1 MPTTNTPSRKKS
13 DVHDILTWVECFNSY
28 IAVLTSFRPE
38 RARDLLAYMTLIIH
52 IAKQFPGRWWYNYD
66 RAFRLEATASN
77 LINWTQINS
86 DLYHCHTSVAV
97 QTSRPQTS
105 RMRERRGNQSSPIAC
120 KSWNAR
126 ACSSPH
132 EFCRFRHK
140 CDRAGCDGLMAH
152 IAASSAR
159 NSFVD
164 EGVVRETSKAVGDTQ
179 ITISRDGENSTNIF
193 SYLSMQNTFKLPD
206 VSSFVTINVDNL

>member
-1 MPTTNTPSRKKS
+1 
-13 DVHDILTWVECFNSY
+13 
-28 IAVLTSFRPE
+28 
-38 RARDLLAYMTLIIH
+38 MTLIIH
-52 IAKQFPGRWWYNYD
+52 IAKQFPGLCWYNYD
-66 RAFRLEATASN
+66 RAFRLQATASN

-105 RMRERRGNQSSPIAC
+105 RSANVEVIRVPRLHANHGMQ
-120 KSWNAR
+120 
-126 ACSSPH
+126 
-132 EFCRFRHK
+132 
-140 CDRAGCDGLMAH
+140 GLQVVLTNFVDFATNVTGRDVMAH

-159 NSFVD
+159 NSFVN

-206 VSSFVTINVDNL
+206 VSSFTPIIVDNMSVQLGGHPDPIKVDYVLKSLRNGF

>member
-28 IAVLTSFRPE
+28 IAVITSFRPE
-38 RARDLLAYMTLIIH
+38 RAQDLLAYMTLIIH
-52 IAKQFPGRWWYNYD
+52 IAKQFPGRCWYNYD
-66 RAFRLEATASN
+66 RAFRLQATASN

-120 KSWNAR
+120 KSWNTG

-140 CDRAGCDGLMAH
+140 CDRAGCDGPHRRIECQELVRKRGR
-152 IAASSAR
+152 SPG
-159 NSFVD
+159 D
-164 EGVVRETSKAVGDTQ
+164 EQ
-179 ITISRDGENSTNIF
+179 SRRRHANHD
-193 SYLSMQNTFKLPD
+193 
-206 VSSFVTINVDNL
+206 

>member
-1 MPTTNTPSRKKS
+1 MTQILAYQFTEMADLLPDNLGNPTSGTLFPYRKLLDCAHDKHAVAKTS
-13 DVHDILTWVECFNSY
+13 DFHDILTWVECFNSY
-28 IAVLTSFRPE
+28 IAVITSFRPE

-52 IAKQFPGRWWYNYD
+52 IAKQFPGRCWYNYD
-66 RAFRLEATASN
+66 RGFRLQATASN

-105 RMRERRGNQSSPIAC
+105 RMRERRGNQSSPITC
-120 KSWNAR
+120 KSWNAG

-140 CDRAGCDGLMAH
+140 CDRAGCDGPHRRIECQELVRKRGR
-152 IAASSAR
+152 SPG
-159 NSFVD
+159 D
-164 EGVVRETSKAVGDTQ
+164 EQ
-179 ITISRDGENSTNIF
+179 SRRRHANHD
-193 SYLSMQNTFKLPD
+193 
-206 VSSFVTINVDNL
+206 

>member
-1 MPTTNTPSRKKS
+1 
-13 DVHDILTWVECFNSY
+13 
-28 IAVLTSFRPE
+28 
-38 RARDLLAYMTLIIH
+38 MTLIIH
-52 IAKQFPGRWWYNYD
+52 IAKQFPGWCWYNYD
-66 RAFRLEATASN
+66 RAFRLQATASN

-120 KSWNAR
+120 KSWNAG

-132 EFCRFRHK
+132 EFCRFRHQ
-140 CDRAGCDGLMAH
+140 CDREGCDGPHRRIECQELFA
-152 IAASSAR
+152 
-159 NSFVD
+159 N

-193 SYLSMQNTFKLPD
+193 SYLTMQNTLNFLTFPR
-206 VSSFVTINVDNL
+206 LRRLM

>member
-28 IAVLTSFRPE
+28 IAVITSFRPE

-52 IAKQFPGRWWYNYD
+52 IAKQFPGRCWYNYD
-66 RAFRLEATASN
+66 RAFRLQATASN

-105 RMRERRGNQSSPIAC
+105 RMRERRGNQSSSDCMQIMEY
-120 KSWNAR
+120 R
-126 ACSSPH
+126 
-132 EFCRFRHK
+132 
-140 CDRAGCDGLMAH
+140 GL
-152 IAASSAR
+152 
-159 NSFVD
+159 
-164 EGVVRETSKAVGDTQ
+164 
-179 ITISRDGENSTNIF
+179 
-193 SYLSMQNTFKLPD
+193 
-206 VSSFVTINVDNL
+206 